1 MANIIVLDEGTKK
14 ERYKV
19 MYDVPTL
26 PGQKRKRES
35 KTFPPGTLK
44 KEIMQFKKKVEADFY
59 TLAPTDSSDYTFAEV
74 ADRYLQ
80 NYTLNLAPNTLRGY
94 KSCYEREHGLKNYFG
109 DMKLKHITT
118 DKIQN
123 YIAFLHSSGK
133 SAKTISNTIGFLNV
147 IMKHCTKLRYIS
159 YNPVEGVV
167 RPKKKPKAPVQAYT
181 VQQIQMLLKISQSN
195 RAVHTTIAL
204 GALAGLRRGEIA
216 ALTWD
221 DVDLDSASP
230 SIRINKTKYHVSP
243 NLGIPNPIGGK
254 EPKTSSSI
262 RTIPIPSMLVSILR
276 KEQLRYKE
284 CKLRHGV
291 NFLDSNC
298 VIFQDNGSDYQP
310 DSINNGYT
318 EFLQRHPQIP
328 YYSLHKLLHTYASLL
343 ASLNTPVK
351 DVQELLGHSDVS
363 TTMNVYTHGFEASKR
378 TAVDNFNSLLYG
390 TPKVNIPS

>member
-1 MANIIVLDEGTKK
+1 MANIIVLDAGTKK

-35 KTFPPGTLK
+35 KTFPPGTSK
-44 KEIMQFKKKVEADFY
+44 KEVMQFKKKVEAEMLSQSPLDNHDF
-59 TLAPTDSSDYTFAEV
+59 TFSEV
-74 ADRYLQ
+74 TDRYLK

-94 KSCYEREHGLKNYFG
+94 KSCYECEHGLKNYFG
-109 DMKLKHITT
+109 NTKVKHITT
-118 DKIQN
+118 DHIQC
-123 YIAFLHSSGK
+123 YIAYLNGQGK
-133 SAKTISNTIGFLNV
+133 SSKTISNIIGVLNV
-147 IMKHCTKLRYIS
+147 IMKHCTKLRYIA

-167 RPKKKPKAPVQAYT
+167 LPKKKPKAPAQAYT
-181 VQQIQMLLKISQSN
+181 VQEVQMLLQISQVN

-204 GALAGLRRGEIA
+204 GALAGLRRGEMA

-243 NLGIPNPIGGK
+243 KLGIPNPIGVK
-254 EPKTSSSI
+254 EPKTASSI
-262 RTIPIPSMLVSILR
+262 RTIPIPSMLVEILR

-284 CKLRHGV
+284 CKLRHGA

-318 EFLQRHPQIP
+318 EFMQRHPEIP
-328 YYSLHKLLHTYASLL
+328 YYSLHKLRHTYASLL

-363 TTMNVYTHGFEASKR
+363 TTLNVYTHGFEASKR
-378 TAVDNFNSLLYG
+378 TAVDSFNSLLYNS
-390 TPKVNIPS
+390 PKVSIPS